1 MSRKNPTESKLTSE
15 LRKVIKAQLR
25 RRKYVESWSKIAKRH
40 KISRRNLN
48 RHVAAI
54 SRGAK

>member
-15 LRKVIKAQLR
+15 LRREIKAQIR
-25 RRKYVESWSKIAKRH
+25 RRKYVESWGKIAKRH
-40 KISRRNLN
+40 KISRRNIH

-54 SRGAK
+54 LREAK